1 MGPQS
6 RTRTTAL
13 ALILALSFAAGGAQ
27 ASTREHSARLKA
39 LESQGVIEVLWS
51 WISPFL
57 PSGDGSAAPAQI
69 HSVAEPRQ
77 RTPTGRA
84 PARVQEEKRTAGQPR
99 S

>member
-39 LESQGVIEVLWS
+39 LESQAVIEVLWS

-57 PSGDGSAAPAQI
+57 PSGDGSAAPAKI
-69 HSVAEPRQ
+69 HSVWQ
-77 RTPTGRA
+77 SF
-84 PARVQEEKRTAGQPR
+84 EEGCGMDPNGVCIH
-99 S
+99 SV